1 MNDEE
6 RRWLHTLY
14 PELTLGEPLPA
25 GSLGAIKL
33 HFASEFARWKIH
45 LPEDAVA
52 IRRPGR
58 ILQGGWA
65 IWYLFG
71 KDDRGEYLDYYSAH
85 RMTGDEHVRVYDD
98 GEVRLLDAF
107 VSMRLRSED
116 PEEDAR
122 LEAEHLAE
130 NRRIAAML
138 EAKGFGITGDEP
150 GGVQI
155 NRHLSLG
162 GEE

>member
-1 MNDEE
+1 MDDEE

-14 PELTLGEPLPA
+14 PELSVGEPLPA

-58 ILQGGWA
+58 ILQAGWA

-71 KDDRGEYLDYYSAH
+71 KDEKGEYLDYYSAH
-85 RMTGDEHVRVYDD
+85 RMTGDEHVRVYED
-98 GEVRLLDAF
+98 GSVLALDAL
-107 VSMRLRSED
+107 VSMRLCSQD
-116 PEEDAR
+116 PAEDAR

-150 GGVQI
+150 GGVRI
-155 NRHLSLG
+155 NRRLNLSD
-162 GEE
+162 EE